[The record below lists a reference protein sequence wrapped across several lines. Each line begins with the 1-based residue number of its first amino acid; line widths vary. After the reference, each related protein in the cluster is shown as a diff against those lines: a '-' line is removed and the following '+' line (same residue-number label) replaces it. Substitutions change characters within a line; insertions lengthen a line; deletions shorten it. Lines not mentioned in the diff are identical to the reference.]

1 MDFFGGAVGGD
12 TMLNPWAS
20 LITDSLDD
28 VIEQNESRWVMLRML
43 CDSVGE
49 ATVAEQSA
57 ALFPAEA
64 RLEAAKKLITNHI
77 AVLKDV
83 TNPSPS
89 TQLELARVPR
99 AEGKFVDLFLLEAR
113 KTPSVLPAWHS
124 IANGLRFA
132 KQVARR
138 LLGHRK
144 GITAAAAATNFLES
158 RLDLSNEKQCE
169 VYAASARYLSLR
181 IQSTPEMKKG
191 RNPDMDEEASR
202 AFVAVC
208 FEVGEADLR
217 WRTFRDLIMR
227 PGASAGDTLGIGSQ
241 HPRSAREEAARY
253 AQLQHRLHTIPAC
266 KTKLTYS
273 RLASPQAADVE
284 PLGRPPRR
292 HQPEPSHAGLH
303 LAALL
308 HFPCSSVSTVY
319 VSRFRSSRLT
329 SYSGCLSA
337 TAHRWT

>member
-113 KTPSVLPAWHS
+113 PLRPLFSPPGYPSQMASDSQNRWLAACSV
-124 IANGLRFA
+124 IAKASPRLRPRPIFW
-132 KQVARR
+132 
-138 LLGHRK
+138 
-144 GITAAAAATNFLES
+144 S
-158 RLDLSNEKQCE
+158 RGSTSQTKS
-169 VYAASARYLSLR
+169 SAR
-181 IQSTPEMKKG
+181 STRHRRG
-191 RNPDMDEEASR
+191 TS
-202 AFVAVC
+202 
-208 FEVGEADLR
+208 
-217 WRTFRDLIMR
+217 
-227 PGASAGDTLGIGSQ
+227 
-241 HPRSAREEAARY
+241 RSAF
-253 AQLQHRLHTIPAC
+253 
-266 KTKLTYS
+266 S
-273 RLASPQAADVE
+273 R
-284 PLGRPPRR
+284 RPR
-292 HQPEPSHAGLH
+292 
-303 LAALL
+303 
-308 HFPCSSVSTVY
+308 
-319 VSRFRSSRLT
+319 
-329 SYSGCLSA
+329 
-337 TAHRWT
+337 

>member
-99 AEGKFVDLFLLEAR
+99 AEGKFVDLFLLE
-113 KTPSVLPAWHS
+113 
-124 IANGLRFA
+124 
-132 KQVARR
+132 VARR

-253 AQLQHRLHTIPAC
+253 AQLQHILTIPAC

-273 RLASPQAADVE
+273 RS
-284 PLGRPPRR
+284 
-292 HQPEPSHAGLH
+292 
-303 LAALL
+303 
-308 HFPCSSVSTVY
+308 
-319 VSRFRSSRLT
+319 
-329 SYSGCLSA
+329 
-337 TAHRWT
+337 